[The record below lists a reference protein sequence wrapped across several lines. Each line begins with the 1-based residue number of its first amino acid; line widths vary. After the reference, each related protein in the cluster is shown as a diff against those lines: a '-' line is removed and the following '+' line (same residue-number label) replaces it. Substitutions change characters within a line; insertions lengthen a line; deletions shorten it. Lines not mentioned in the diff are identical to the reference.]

1 MEDSILNNLL
11 EMIID
16 SEQTIAP
23 QDPLNNIIV
32 SFSIEAVNLLKKMC
46 QLLEI
51 HSLFNEM
58 IKDHLPIDGS
68 EFTKFFDR
76 KMAAFLASRIASRR
90 MISINNQDIMLID
103 YNDII
108 IAINELINHGI
119 YRGVRRLP
127 PEDTIIHMLD
137 GYPITLVSNICNIDR
152 YYVHYIGEAI
162 KNLIKIRRI
171 CVEFL
176 PINLYPVIDSVI
188 PLTGHKDSP
197 LSQKELEAL
206 FRYLNSQKTLYVNI
220 LLNSV
225 FELSQHVKYLNSIYM
240 DEKKIIMILE
250 SSWYYL
256 LLMTPMS

>member
-137 GYPITLVSNICNIDR
+137 GYPITLVSNICNI
-152 YYVHYIGEAI
+152 
-162 KNLIKIRRI
+162 
-171 CVEFL
+171 EFL